1 MNYAP
6 RQNPNGQ
13 VQTLEFGSGARKGT
27 EVLLQIGPFF
37 FSKIHLFIRLSIFFG
52 SYMVMITLLSSMSF
66 SVIDS
71 GVCFVINV
79 PHESNAFAFCLCRL
93 CSYPP
98 QLLDR
103 LGTPTGS

>member
-1 MNYAP
+1 MHLDKTRTA
-6 RQNPNGQ
+6 RCKLSSLGL
-13 VQTLEFGSGARKGT
+13 VQRVKGT